1 MNVDIITY
9 AITWAIII
17 VVHEYGHYLGFRY
30 YKYKPK
36 IKVRMIGIITV
47 GENVQVMTIKQS
59 VIILYAGIVAGLI
72 PTLLFFGK
80 TPLNVM
86 FYFLLSMVD
95 ISQIMIISCLPKIQ
109 RKMSWLEYHKSQV
122 EKLEQA

>member
-36 IKVRMIGIITV
+36 LKLRWAGIITI
-47 GENVQVMTIKQS
+47 GENVTVKTLKQS
-59 VIILYAGIVAGLI
+59 VIILYAGVMFGLI
-72 PTLLFFGK
+72 PTLVFFSK
-80 TPLNVM
+80 TPDNII
-86 FYFLLSMVD
+86 FYILLSMID
-95 ISQIMIISCLPKIQ
+95 IAQIIIIGLLPKNQ
-109 RKMSWLEYHKSQV
+109 RNMSWLEYHKSQV